1 MNQIITSAVA
11 EKIAALLTLEYLE
24 EPAARGDRAVF
35 EQVLAKV
42 PDVEPVRGDQP
53 DRSGESQPVTQNSR
67 RSRN

>member
-24 EPAARGDRAVF
+24 ERAARGDRAVF

-42 PDVEPVRGDQP
+42 PDVEPVRRDQP